1 MVGCS
6 HLEYLICDCIH
17 SFSISPC
24 QMPFWNKS
32 LATGTTVDCL
42 RISKNCVHPGTRTLL
57 CPSTRSRLKFS
68 WKVVYFNPG
77 CWVLL
82 FVLSTKKQRQQFC
95 NNKKKTHYLL
105 NLRTRRTLF
114 INFNLATFLYISV
127 SYILWSTAGKCW
139 DLRRPWHRFQC
150 TMEASFLPSNG
161 GLPI

>member
-1 MVGCS
+1 MMGR
-6 HLEYLICDCIH
+6 
-17 SFSISPC
+17 SISD
-24 QMPFWNKS
+24 MP
-32 LATGTTVDCL
+32 TTKLVGIRSSWQLFFDDL
-42 RISKNCVHPGTRTLL
+42 LTSFLIYPGTRPLL

-105 NLRTRRTLF
+105 NLSTRRTLF